1 MNVLYRLS
9 PQMILD
15 DLGNIISSLASAD
28 GPSPCASPGGPTTDR
43 SGPDRVPANLS
54 APPAS
59 AAALPT
65 SAIYGP
71 SSPGLSASAALQQC
85 LASRLRAR
93 LGANGSPEYSLTW
106 KEWAMPRREAICA
119 LRASGRRTSGSGCTG
134 WPTPTIDAK
143 DWSPEAAAKWVNGRR
158 TTHHLD
164 LGGAVQLAGWP
175 TTRSTDADKGVRSEA
190 GAIAENMRTRGP
202 DLCTMALLSGWAT
215 PTTRDHKDG
224 TAEGTAPING
234 LLGRQA
240 WLSRAPT
247 AKRGAL
253 NPLFSLWLMLGSGAL
268 ARAWASCAGP
278 ATRSSRRSPRSSSP
292 P

>member
-1 MNVLYRLS
+1 MIDRYRVS
-9 PQMILD
+9 AEVILD
-15 DLGNIISSLASAD
+15 DLGNVIFSPASAAGRLPSSSPD
-28 GPSPCASPGGPTTDR
+28 GPMIETCGPEA
-43 SGPDRVPANLS
+43 VPASRS

-59 AAALPT
+59 AVEPPT
-65 SAIYGP
+65 SATCGP
-71 SSPGLSASAALQQC
+71 TSQGSSGSAALQQC
-85 LASRLRAR
+85 LASRLRQ
-93 LGANGSPEYSLTW
+93 GMDVDGSPEYSLTW
-106 KEWAMPRREAICA
+106 KAWAMPSREPICA
-119 LRASGRRTSGSGCTG
+119 LRASGRRISVSGFTG

-143 DWSPEAAAKWVNGRR
+143 DWSAEAAAKWVNGCR

-164 LGGAVQLAGWP
+164 LGDGSKAMVSLNQVA
-175 TTRSTDADKGVRSEA
+175 T
-190 GAIAENMRTRGP
+190 
-202 DLCTMALLSGWAT
+202 LCGWAT

-224 TAEGTAPING
+224 AAEGTAPING

-247 AKRGAL
+247 GSKGAL

-278 ATRSSRRSPRSSSP
+278 AMRSSRRSPRNSSP